1 MKIRIF
7 ALAKEL
13 NIDSKELIEAC
24 AKIGVVLKNSALA
37 SISPEE
43 RDKVVEYLHGHGGGG
58 AKGGQPMT
66 PVREAPRV
74 VATRVPEL
82 KPVVRPQPQR
92 PARSPVAVAEAPSS
106 EMDLTEAVAEVEET
120 GPTEMAPAAEAYA
133 PVAPSP
139 DEPET
144 GPEAVETVEEE
155 APPEAAP
162 MAPIPNAPPA
172 MVPRGSTGLRPLRPE
187 DYVTASGT
195 TLRPMTPREMT
206 PRESTSGTPQTARPA
221 KPKAKPGPALPS
233 LTKLGK
239 FKGPVPGAAP
249 AAEAPAQQPV
259 IKLPA
264 ELLSHPRPLQ
274 EIMKINAEEKKRKR
288 PLNVEA
294 TAEISEE
301 AAKGGKAVG
310 KQAGAGLDRTR
321 KERQDRR
328 RRGPGVA
335 EEDGGETVESV
346 RIRTQKRPR
355 RGALTAPAKT
365 SAELA
370 PPITIRSLSEA
381 LGRPAN
387 VLIKSLFMKGTQ
399 ATINSSIE
407 DDVALELAME
417 QGIDLQI
424 RHERDIESEL
434 EESLAAP
441 EREEHA
447 VPRPPIITI
456 LGHVDH
462 GKTTLVDK
470 IRSANVAAG
479 EAGGIT
485 QHIAAY
491 QVEHRGKRLT
501 FVDTPGH
508 AAFGEMR
515 ARGANITDIVVLVV
529 AADDGVMPQTIEAIS
544 HARAAQVPIVVALNK
559 IDLPGVNENKVLQE
573 LSAQNVL
580 PAEWGG
586 DVEVVKTSG
595 LTGIGIEDLLET
607 LLVTAEL
614 HDWKSNPLAQAD
626 GVCLEAFRDEGRGTL
641 AWLIVQRG
649 TLRVG
654 DFVLCGG
661 AYGRIR
667 AMYTD
672 RDVEVTEAGPST
684 PVKVSGLDIVPGPG
698 DKFQVVD
705 DMESARQVA
714 EQRRSRGRAK
724 VLSER
729 GRPRTLEDI
738 LDPTRVGGGVRDLPI
753 IIKADTPGSLEAIR
767 HELGKFTHPE
777 VRVKVMHEGVG
788 GVNESDVYL
797 ASAAGAIIVAFH
809 VVPEE
814 RARAIAEREGVEV
827 REYNIIY
834 EVTAEIKKAL
844 EGLLKPELHQIFT
857 GRALVLKTF
866 NISRFGTIAGCR
878 VLNGT
883 IDRSSRVRLIRE
895 QRVLNDYA
903 IGSLKR
909 EKDDAREVREG
920 MECGIRLENFN
931 DIKEGD
937 LLEAFKV
944 EEIKRTL

>member
-1 MKIRIF
+1 LKIRIF

-43 RDKVVEYLHGHGGGG
+43 RDKVVEYLQGHGGGG
-58 AKGGQPMT
+58 SAPKGGQPMT

-74 VATRVPEL
+74 VASRVPEL
-82 KPVVRPQPQR
+82 KPVVRPQPTR
-92 PARSPVAVAEAPSS
+92 PGRSPVAVADAS
-106 EMDLTEAVAEVEET
+106 EIDLTETVAPEVEET
-120 GPTEMAPAAEAYA
+120 IPAEMAPAAEAYA
-133 PVAPSP
+133 PVAPQP
-139 DEPET
+139 AEPET
-144 GPEAVETVEEE
+144 GPESVDTVETVEEE
-155 APPEAAP
+155 APPAVAP

-172 MVPRGSTGLRPLRPE
+172 MVPRGSVGSRPLRPE
-187 DYVTASGT
+187 DYIPASGT
-195 TLRPMTPREMT
+195 ALRTMTPREMT
-206 PRESTSGTPQTARPA
+206 PRESGSSTARP

-239 FKGPVPGAAP
+239 FNGPKPGSAP

-274 EIMKINAEEKKRKR
+274 EIMKINAESKRKR
-288 PLNVEA
+288 PINVEA
-294 TAEISEE
+294 TAELTEE
-301 AAKGGKAVG
+301 VAKGGKGGAAN
-310 KQAGAGLDRTR
+310 KQVGAGLDRSR

-335 EEDGGETVESV
+335 EEEGGEADV

-355 RGALTAPAKT
+355 RGSMTAPAKT
-365 SAELA
+365 SAEIS

-399 ATINSSIE
+399 ATINSSID

-529 AADDGVMPQTIEAIS
+529 AADDGVMPQTVEAIS
-544 HARAAQVPIVVALNK
+544 HARAAGVPIVVALNK

-595 LTGIGIEDLLET
+595 LTGIGVEDLLET

-649 TLRVG
+649 TLKLG
-654 DFVLCGG
+654 DTVLCGG

-672 RDVEVTEAGPST
+672 RDVEVSEAGPST

-705 DMESARQVA
+705 DLESARQVA

-814 RARAIAEREGVEV
+814 RARAIAEREGVEI